1 MEDFM
6 ETPKVYESEYR
17 FCRIL
22 WDNEPVRSTELVK
35 LCREKLGWSKATTY
49 TVIRRLSERGV
60 LKSENAVV
68 TSLISREELEIA
80 EIDELMDKRF
90 NGSLP
95 AFVAAFTRQQ
105 NLSEKQMEEF
115 RCSLYASAES
125 ERKADGRDNADNRG
139 RQGRLK

>member
-22 WDNEPVRSTELVK
+22 WDNEPGRSTELVK

-60 LKSENAVV
+60 LKNENAVV

-105 NLSEKQMEEF
+105 NLSEKQMDEIMRIIEE
-115 RCSLYASAES
+115 
-125 ERKADGRDNADNRG
+125 GRVD
-139 RQGRLK
+139 

>member
-1 MEDFM
+1 M

-49 TVIRRLSERGV
+49 TVIRRLFERGV
-60 LKSENAVV
+60 LKNENAVV

-105 NLSEKQMEEF
+105 NLSEKQVEEIM
-115 RCSLYASAES
+115 RIIE
-125 ERKADGRDNADNRG
+125 EGRGD
-139 RQGRLK
+139 

>member
-1 MEDFM
+1 M

-105 NLSEKQMEEF
+105 NLSEKQVEEIM
-115 RCSLYASAES
+115 RIIE
-125 ERKADGRDNADNRG
+125 EGRGD
-139 RQGRLK
+139 

>member
-105 NLSEKQMEEF
+105 NLSEKQMEEIM
-115 RCSLYASAES
+115 RIIE
-125 ERKADGRDNADNRG
+125 EGRGD
-139 RQGRLK
+139 

>member
-60 LKSENAVV
+60 VKNENAVV

-95 AFVAAFTRQQ
+95 TFVAAFTRQQ
-105 NLSEKQMEEF
+105 NLSEKQMEEIM
-115 RCSLYASAES
+115 RIIE
-125 ERKADGRDNADNRG
+125 EGRGD
-139 RQGRLK
+139 

>member
-22 WDNEPVRSTELVK
+22 WDNEPVKSTELVK

-60 LKSENAVV
+60 LKNENAVV

-80 EIDELMDKRF
+80 DIDELMDKRF

-105 NLSEKQMEEF
+105 HLSEKQMEEIM
-115 RCSLYASAES
+115 RIIE
-125 ERKADGRDNADNRG
+125 EGRGD
-139 RQGRLK
+139 

>member
-90 NGSLP
+90 HGSLP

-105 NLSEKQMEEF
+105 NLSEKQVEEIM
-115 RCSLYASAES
+115 RIIE
-125 ERKADGRDNADNRG
+125 EGRGD
-139 RQGRLK
+139 

>member
-1 MEDFM
+1 M

-105 NLSEKQMEEF
+105 NLSEKQMEEIL
-115 RCSLYASAES
+115 RIIE
-125 ERKADGRDNADNRG
+125 EGRGD
-139 RQGRLK
+139 